1 MCELLEAGL
10 VPQGF
15 DVEWELA
22 GEAAIS
28 RLRESQFD
36 VLLTDL
42 NMRGMGGLELC
53 TEAHS
58 VRPGVPVVVL
68 TAFGSM
74 QAAIEAIRAG
84 AYDFVN
90 KPVELDALGLVLER
104 AVEHHRL
111 GSELRMLRRQA
122 RISRDSNGIVG
133 DSLAMRRVLELVPRA
148 ARSDVSVLV
157 TGETGTGK
165 ELVARA
171 LHAASPVRS
180 GPFVPVNCAAIPEA
194 LIESELFGHTRG
206 AFTDA
211 KTTRKGLFVEANGG
225 TLFLDEVGEL
235 PLTLQPKLLRALQ
248 EQRVRPVGAD
258 SEVEVSCRVVSAT
271 NRELRAAADA
281 GRFRADL
288 FYRLAVIRVELPPL
302 RTRAGD
308 VLLLA
313 QRFIDRATNRTGRG
327 VLGMTTPVARTLL
340 AYAWPG
346 NVRELE
352 NCIERAVALTE
363 HDRLVLAD
371 LPDEVRRTPRVVD
384 EIDDDDPARLP
395 TIAELEQRHI
405 GRVLDA
411 VDGNKSI
418 AARILG
424 VDRRTLYRKLERYD
438 ADADEAGQADD
449 EC

>member
-1 MCELLEAGL
+1 
-10 VPQGF
+10 
-15 DVEWELA
+15 
-22 GEAAIS
+22 
-28 RLRESQFD
+28 
-36 VLLTDL
+36 
-42 NMRGMGGLELC
+42 
-53 TEAHS
+53 
-58 VRPGVPVVVL
+58 
-68 TAFGSM
+68 
-74 QAAIEAIRAG
+74 
-84 AYDFVN
+84 
-90 KPVELDALGLVLER
+90 
-104 AVEHHRL
+104 
-111 GSELRMLRRQA
+111 MLRRQA

-302 RTRAGD
+302 RTRARD